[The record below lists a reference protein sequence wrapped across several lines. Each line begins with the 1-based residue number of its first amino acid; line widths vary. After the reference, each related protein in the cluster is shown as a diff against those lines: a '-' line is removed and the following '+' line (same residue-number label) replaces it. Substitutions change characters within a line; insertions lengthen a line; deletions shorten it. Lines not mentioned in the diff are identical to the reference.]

1 MDEWTSLI
9 ERDRIERYAESFRQ
23 LAEIFREMPEK
34 KERLNEEDIQ
44 EIFITVREKVCAS
57 CGKKQICWLREQEKT
72 WKLAYGMLQAI
83 EDGQEQI
90 SDREREFYRFC
101 IKGRN
106 FREELERGF
115 LRARLNMLWTNRMM
129 ENRAAVAGQLQ
140 QTAAIIKEIACT
152 AYSAE
157 ALQGNLEQKLR
168 LSLRLHRISLKEIGI
183 WKNITGH
190 PEMILTLSCRRGTAQ
205 VSLVAD
211 ILTEEYGR
219 PMVPERDSR
228 VMIGKDWCSIHFVEE
243 TRYYML
249 TGCASEKCSGQAS
262 SGDNYAILNS
272 NHGQVIMA
280 ISDGMGKGVEASQ
293 ESQTIIELIEQ
304 FLEAGFTA
312 ETAVKMIHSSMVLQR
327 SVCRY
332 STLDLL
338 EINLYQGKSRIMKVG
353 AAATFIRR
361 AHKEVEVIRS
371 TSLPMGVFREADVEM
386 DEVRLENGD
395 MVFLISDGVLDALP
409 PREGENLLKYFISNL
424 TNDNPAQ
431 SAQILLDQVLEFCQ
445 DGILDDMTILSGG
458 FWRK

>member
-1 MDEWTSLI
+1 MDEWTGLI

-44 EIFITVREKVCAS
+44 EIFETVREKVCVS
-57 CGKKQICWLREQEKT
+57 CGKKQICWIREQEKT
-72 WKLAYGMLQAI
+72 WKLAYRLLQMI
-83 EDGQEQI
+83 EEGQEPI
-90 SDREREFYRFC
+90 SDAEKEWYRFC
-101 IKGRN
+101 VKGRS

-152 AYSAE
+152 AYRAE
-157 ALQGNLEQKLR
+157 PLQGNLEQKLKVM
-168 LSLRLHRISLKEIGI
+168 LRMHRILVRDMGI
-183 WKNITGH
+183 LRGVTGH
-190 PEMILTLSCRRGTAQ
+190 PEMILTLCCRRGT
-205 VSLVAD
+205 VPVGLVAD
-211 ILTEEYGR
+211 ILTESYGR

-228 VMIGKDWCSIHFVEE
+228 LMIGKDWCSIHFVEE

-249 TGCASEKCSGQAS
+249 TGYAAAKCSGQVS

-272 NHGQVIMA
+272 NHGQVVMA
-280 ISDGMGKGVEASQ
+280 VSDGMGKGVEASQ
-293 ESQTIIELIEQ
+293 ESQTIIELVEQ

-327 SVCRY
+327 GVCRY

-338 EINLYQGKSRIMKVG
+338 EINLYQGKGRLMKVG
-353 AAATFIRR
+353 AAATFIR
-361 AHKEVEVIRS
+361 KEENVEVIRS
-371 TSLPMGVFREADVEM
+371 TSLPMGVFREADVETK
-386 DEVRLENGD
+386 EVRLENGD
-395 MVFLISDGVLDALP
+395 MVFLVSDGVLDALP
-409 PREGENLLKYFISNL
+409 PGEGEHMMKYFINSL
-424 TNDNPAQ
+424 TNDNPAE
-431 SAQILLDQVLEFCQ
+431 SAQLLLDQVLEFCQ
-445 DGILDDMTILSGG
+445 DGILDDMTILAGG

>member
-157 ALQGNLEQKLR
+157 ALAGE
-168 LSLRLHRISLKEIGI
+168 S
-183 WKNITGH
+183 
-190 PEMILTLSCRRGTAQ
+190 GT
-205 VSLVAD
+205 
-211 ILTEEYGR
+211 
-219 PMVPERDSR
+219 
-228 VMIGKDWCSIHFVEE
+228 
-243 TRYYML
+243 
-249 TGCASEKCSGQAS
+249 
-262 SGDNYAILNS
+262 
-272 NHGQVIMA
+272 
-280 ISDGMGKGVEASQ
+280 EA
-293 ESQTIIELIEQ
+293 
-304 FLEAGFTA
+304 
-312 ETAVKMIHSSMVLQR
+312 
-327 SVCRY
+327 
-332 STLDLL
+332 
-338 EINLYQGKSRIMKVG
+338 
-353 AAATFIRR
+353 
-361 AHKEVEVIRS
+361 
-371 TSLPMGVFREADVEM
+371 
-386 DEVRLENGD
+386 
-395 MVFLISDGVLDALP
+395 
-409 PREGENLLKYFISNL
+409 
-424 TNDNPAQ
+424 
-431 SAQILLDQVLEFCQ
+431 
-445 DGILDDMTILSGG
+445 
-458 FWRK
+458 